1 MPYIKH
7 QVQKNTRTTQS
18 LVLKLLT
25 IEGRLPVNMNITKEV
40 IKK

>member
-7 QVQKNTRTTQS
+7 QVQKNTRASQS

-25 IEGRLPVNMNITKEV
+25 IEGTLPVIKNVVKEL